1 MASLQFEYVAGKVC
15 SFSTRGWPCNF
26 WSRLFIIKKLSVEI
40 FYRCSSYDS
49 AWRYIFI
56 MFVREIIWLI
66 RMMLWNGLKLR
77 PWEKRVSLLV
87 YDIMHTY
94 LGLMVM
100 AGVFFLLLVRTRRP
114 FNGRVRDRIIVGG
127 NQGPADKLCQNHLP
141 CSYIWSLWDVKEPTH
156 YSKRA
161 GHEVPGVVAGLCESF
176 GLGGYWKKGY
186 ASHGT

>member
-1 MASLQFEYVAGKVC
+1 
-15 SFSTRGWPCNF
+15 
-26 WSRLFIIKKLSVEI
+26 
-40 FYRCSSYDS
+40 
-49 AWRYIFI
+49 

-100 AGVFFLLLVRTRRP
+100 AGVFFWILVRTRRP

-161 GHEVPGVVAGLCESF
+161 GHEVLGVVAVLCESL
-176 GLGGYWKKGY
+176 GMGGYRERDMPRMGLRISPCTALRCKSCKTKQIKP
-186 ASHGT
+186 SI